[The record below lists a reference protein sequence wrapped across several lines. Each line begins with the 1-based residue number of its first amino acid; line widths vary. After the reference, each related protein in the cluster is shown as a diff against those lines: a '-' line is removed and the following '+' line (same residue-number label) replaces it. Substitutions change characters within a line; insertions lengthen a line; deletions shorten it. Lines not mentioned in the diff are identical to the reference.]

1 LDERVTNRAAILAD
15 LLAFARA
22 EGRVCPNPQL
32 WHALWEMLP
41 RSEGIG
47 GGWNPPLPLI
57 LGAWWCTSVPEKQ
70 LRLREHIEYAA
81 QHEVLGAVDSFLWGL
96 APEQW
101 HRLEDA

>member
-1 LDERVTNRAAILAD
+1 MLGD

-22 EGRVCPNPQL
+22 DGRVCPQPQP

-47 GGWNPPLPLI
+47 GDSKPPLPLI
-57 LGAWWCTSVPEKQ
+57 LGAWWCASALEKQ
-70 LRLREHIEYAA
+70 LRLHEHIEYAT
-81 QHEVLGAVDSFLWGL
+81 QHGALETVDSFLRGL
-96 APEQW
+96 AQEEW